1 MDRPIESP
9 PVDEERR
16 ELLALAPRLL
26 LAAPLSPM
34 AAMLLLPSQRAAAQA
49 AGAASG
55 VFSQPEE
62 PQLRIEAGM
71 HTAMINRID
80 TDAAGRY
87 VVTASDDKTAR
98 VWDVKTGQLLQV
110 LRPPIGSG
118 DEGKLY
124 AVAITPDAG
133 TVAVGGWTG
142 LGSNGGYAIYLFD
155 RASGQLQRRM
165 SGLPNV
171 TLHLAFSHDGRW
183 LAATVGGGPNG
194 VWVWDWRRS
203 ATARADSGYGKESYG
218 ASWSADGRLATTS
231 YDGKLRLYRPGD
243 DDGRLTKL
251 AEATAPGGKE
261 PFSLAFHPD
270 GSRVAL
276 GYKDSIRVDVVDGQ
290 RLQPLFAASTQGVD
304 NGNLAAVAW
313 SRDGSVLVAAG
324 RWSQGGRTPARLWP
338 EAGRGQPQDVPLTNN
353 TVMHL
358 AALPAGGWMVGAQDP
373 IWGQLSPQ
381 GAWRPL
387 GHPPIADLR
396 GTKRDAL
403 LLAGAGRRLQ
413 FGYQLFGKPP
423 HQFDLARRALSAGTL
438 TGGQQPDTAAVPVL
452 NWESRNDPTL
462 SGQPILLAES
472 ERSRSL
478 AAMPSGRGFVLGTS
492 YWLRHYLTDG
502 TPRWQQPVPG
512 EVWGVNI
519 PADGPQAGQIVVAAY
534 GDGTLRW
541 HRLSDGAELLA
552 FFPHADRQRWVLWTP
567 GGYYDASPGGEELI
581 GWHVNRRD
589 RRGARVVQ
597 VFADL
602 PAQRAGLRDGDIVLA
617 VEGSPVARFED
628 LSQRI
633 RAWPGGAPLRL
644 RVERNGQS
652 MDLDVTPEMDPKDRV
667 PRIGVE
673 LATAVA
679 SVEASDFFSVS
690 RFRDRFNRPDVIDRV
705 LDTLD
710 EAEAVRLADMVSKR
724 VPLRAPLSASLPPAV
739 DVLTGLELTTST
751 PRLRL
756 QVRARSAPDAP
767 VTGWRVRVN
776 GTLAGDSGS
785 LAASVAPSPTSAA
798 TAAFTGRP
806 DEPDIVLTLPPADAE
821 VELFAQ
827 NRFGISEPA
836 TVRVKW
842 TGPIPARPAAGSTR
856 GRLLVLA
863 VGVSEYQNP
872 GVRRLNLAAKDARD
886 FVAALKRQQGRQY
899 HQVQERLLPDREA
912 TREAVMD
919 GMTWL
924 QNNAGPQDLAVMFVA
939 GHGMND
945 GARGYSFLPVDADPA
960 RLFSTGVPA
969 SAIRTVLGGMK
980 GRALFFFDTCHS
992 GGVLAAPAP
1001 GGPKPHELQDVNTVI
1016 NDLSSAENGVT
1027 VYSSSGSRQL
1037 SLESTEWNNG
1047 AFTRAVV
1054 EGLNGEAVST
1064 RNPDRITRQS
1074 LALYLSDRVVELTG
1088 GRQTPQSGLSG
1099 ADFIIALK

>member
-87 VVTASDDKTAR
+87 AVTASEDKTAR
-98 VWDVKTGQLLQV
+98 VWDISSGALLQV
-110 LRPPIGSG
+110 LRPPIGPG
-118 DEGKLY
+118 NEGKLF
-124 AVAITPDAG
+124 AAAMSSDG
-133 TVAVGGWTG
+133 STVAVAGWTER
-142 LGSNGGYAIYLFD
+142 GSNGGHTVYLFD
-155 RASGQLQRRM
+155 RASGQLQRRLG
-165 SGLPNV
+165 GLPNV
-171 TLHLAFSHDGRW
+171 ILHLSFSLDGRW
-183 LAATVGGGPNG
+183 LAATLGGPNG
-194 VWVWDWRRS
+194 VRVWDWRRQ
-203 ATARADSGYGKESYG
+203 ATAQADSSYGNDSYG
-218 ASWSADGRLATTS
+218 AAWSIDGRLATTS
-231 YDGKLRLYRPGD
+231 DDGKLRLYRPGD
-243 DDGRLTKL
+243 DGRLAKL
-251 AEATAPGGKE
+251 AEAAATGGKE
-261 PFSLAFHPD
+261 PFALAFHPD
-270 GSRVAL
+270 GSRIAV
-276 GYKDSIRVDVVDGQ
+276 GYYDSTGVDVLDSQ
-290 RLQPLFAASTQGVD
+290 RLLPLFAVSTQGVD
-304 NGNLAAVAW
+304 NGDLRTVAW
-313 SRDGSVLVAAG
+313 SRDGLTLVAAG
-324 RWSQGGRTPARLWP
+324 RWSRGRRMSARIWTD
-338 EAGRGQPQDVPLTNN
+338 AGRGQPRDVPLGNN

-358 AALPAGGWMVGAQDP
+358 AALPAGGWVVAALDPAWGLLGA
-373 IWGQLSPQ
+373 Q
-381 GAWRPL
+381 GAWEPL
-387 GHPPIADLR
+387 GRPPIADLR
-396 GTKRDAL
+396 NSVRDAF

-413 FGYQLFGKPP
+413 FGYEPFGKPP
-423 HQFDLARRALSAGTL
+423 HQFDVSRRALSAGLL
-438 TGGQQPDTAAVPVL
+438 TGGQAPDTTAVPVL
-452 NWESRNDPTL
+452 NWQTDPTFR
-462 SGQPILLAES
+462 GEPIRLEQN
-472 ERSRSL
+472 EGSRSL
-478 AAMPSGRGFVLGTS
+478 AAVPGDRGFVLGTEFR
-492 YWLRHYLTDG
+492 LRHYAADG
-502 TPRWQQPVPG
+502 TLHWQQPAPEV
-512 EVWGVNI
+512 VWGVNI
-519 PADGPQAGQIVVAAY
+519 PTDGPQAGQIVVAAY
-534 GDGTLRW
+534 GDGTIRW
-541 HRLSDGAELLA
+541 HRMSDGSELLA

-567 GGYYDASPGGEELI
+567 SGYYDASPGGEDLI
-581 GWHVNRRD
+581 GWHVNRLVQ
-589 RRGARVVQ
+589 RGATVVQ
-597 VFADL
+597 AFADR
-602 PAQRAGLRDGDIVLA
+602 PAQRAGLRRGDIVLT
-617 VEGSPVARFED
+617 VGGTPISDIQGLIDRTK
-628 LSQRI
+628 
-633 RAWPGGAPLRL
+633 AWPGGAPLRL

-652 MDLDVTPEMDPKDRV
+652 MDIDVTPDVDSKDRV

-673 LATAVA
+673 LGPALGH
-679 SVEASDFFSVS
+679 VEASDFFSVS

-710 EAEAVRLADMVSKR
+710 EAEAVRLADMASKR

-739 DVLTGLELTTST
+739 DVLTGLDLTTST